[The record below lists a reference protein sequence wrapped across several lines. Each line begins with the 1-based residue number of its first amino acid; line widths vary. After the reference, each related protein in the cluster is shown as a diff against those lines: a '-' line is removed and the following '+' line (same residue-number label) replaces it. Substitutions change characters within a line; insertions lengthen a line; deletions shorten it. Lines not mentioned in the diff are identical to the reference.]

1 MSFSLNVLLEH
12 PVFGLKYAH
21 HEKEVEADLANGW
34 RRAEEVAQAAET
46 APAKRR
52 GRPPKAIAA
61 ESEQAIPDDAA

>member
-12 PVFGLKYAH
+12 PVYGLKYAH

-34 RRAEEVAQAAET
+34 RRAGEVAEAAEP

-52 GRPPKAIAA
+52 GRPPKAAVEA
-61 ESEQAIPDDAA
+61 VVTEEPGDAA